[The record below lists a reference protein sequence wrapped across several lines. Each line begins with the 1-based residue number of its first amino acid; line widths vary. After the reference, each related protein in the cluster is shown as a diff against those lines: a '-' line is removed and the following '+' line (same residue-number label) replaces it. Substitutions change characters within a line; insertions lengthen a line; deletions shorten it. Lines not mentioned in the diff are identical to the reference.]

1 MKLTRRQSLSFFGAT
16 SVFSILPSSYLNAAM
31 TSKYLILVELQGAND
46 GLNTVI
52 PFGDRNYYKL
62 RPTIGI
68 PKKDILTISENVGL
82 HFSLKGLAKIYETGE
97 LKIVQNLGY
106 PNPVL
111 SHFRSIEL
119 WETGGDGKA
128 KGRNGWLN
136 DSLNVIE
143 NQRIL
148 DGKAIYLDQSGDVFR
163 GGLDGFYGPNSIGF
177 AAAELEARDQ
187 TVPVPVPETF
197 GLLADLMQGRKQ
209 NSEKLKQIQNK
220 LSGAN
225 RFSSVGRGNLGAQ
238 LSKVCNILSK
248 GVNIPVLKV
257 AIGSFDTHSEQFWR
271 HRDLLRELDESL
283 YETVQAL
290 QNIGIWNDTVIMTYS
305 EFGRRAAENGSRG
318 TDHGMAAPHF
328 LMGGKLKGGFVGE
341 VPNLGRLRNNN
352 LEFEIDYRTVYE
364 TVLREHFGLDDN
376 PFKKYQNKGLF
387 SL

>member
-1 MKLTRRQSLSFFGAT
+1 
-16 SVFSILPSSYLNAAM
+16 M
-31 TSKYLILVELQGAND
+31 TV
-46 GLNTVI
+46 
-52 PFGDRNYYKL
+52 
-62 RPTIGI
+62 
-68 PKKDILTISENVGL
+68 SETVGL
-82 HFSLKGLAKIYETGE
+82 HFSLQGLAKIYETGE

-143 NQRIL
+143 NQRNL

-187 TVPVPVPETF
+187 TVPVPETF

-290 QNIGIWNDTVIMTYS
+290 QDIGIWNDTVIMTYS

-318 TDHGMAAPHF
+318 TDHGDGCPT
-328 LMGGKLKGGFVGE
+328 L
-341 VPNLGRLRNNN
+341 PNGRQ
-352 LEFEIDYRTVYE
+352 T
-364 TVLREHFGLDDN
+364 
-376 PFKKYQNKGLF
+376 
-387 SL
+387 

>member
-16 SVFSILPSSYLNAAM
+16 SLFSLLPSSYLDAAIN
-31 TSKYLILVELQGAND
+31 SKYLILVELQGAND

-52 PFGDRNYYKL
+52 PFSDRNYYKL
-62 RPTIGI
+62 RPTIGV

-82 HFSLKGLAKIYETGE
+82 HFSLIGLAQIFETGE

-143 NQRIL
+143 NQSIL

-187 TVPVPVPETF
+187 TVPTPETF
-197 GLLADLMQGRKQ
+197 GLLADLMQERKQ

-225 RFSSVGRGNLGAQ
+225 RFSSIGRGNLGAQ

-283 YETVQAL
+283 YDTVQAL
-290 QNIGIWNDTVIMTYS
+290 QNIGIWNDTLIMTYS
-305 EFGRRAAENGSRG
+305 EFGRRATENGSRG

-328 LMGGKLKGGFVGE
+328 LMGGKIKGGFVGE

-352 LEFEIDYRTVYE
+352 LEFEIDYRTLYE
-364 TVLREHFGLDDN
+364 TVLREHFGLDNN
-376 PFKKYQNKGLF
+376 PFENYQNKGLF

>member
-1 MKLTRRQSLSFFGAT
+1 MNFTRRQSLSFFGAT
-16 SVFSILPSSYLNAAM
+16 SLFSLLPFSHSNAAM
-31 TSKYLILVELQGAND
+31 SSKYLILVELQGAND
-46 GLNTVI
+46 GLNTVV

-68 PKKDILTISENVGL
+68 PKKEILTISDNVGL

-128 KGRNGWLN
+128 KGRSGWLN
-136 DSLNVIE
+136 ASLNVIE
-143 NQRIL
+143 NQSDL

-177 AAAELEARDQ
+177 EAAELEARDQ
-187 TVPVPVPETF
+187 TVPIPETF
-197 GLLADLMQGRKQ
+197 GLLADLIQERKQ
-209 NSEKLKQIQNK
+209 NSEKLKQIQYK
-220 LSGAN
+220 LAGAN
-225 RFSSVGRGNLGAQ
+225 RFSSIGRGNLGSQ

-283 YETVQAL
+283 SQTVKAL
-290 QNIGIWNDTVIMTYS
+290 RDIGIWNDTMIMTYS

-328 LMGGKLKGGFVGE
+328 LMGGKLKGGFVGQL
-341 VPNLGRLRNNN
+341 PNLGRLRNNN

-364 TVLREHFGLDDN
+364 MVLREHFGLYEN
-376 PFKKYQNKGLF
+376 PFQKYQNKDLF

>member
-1 MKLTRRQSLSFFGAT
+1 MKFTRRQSLSFFGAT
-16 SVFSILPSSYLNAAM
+16 TLFSMLPLSYLNAAM
-31 TSKYLILVELQGAND
+31 TSKFLILVELQGAND

-52 PFGDRNYYKL
+52 PYADRNYYKL

-68 PKKDILTISENVGL
+68 PKKDILTINESVGL
-82 HFSLKGLAKIYETGE
+82 HFSLEGLAKIYETGE

-143 NQRIL
+143 SQRNL

-187 TVPVPVPETF
+187 TVPVPKTF
-197 GLLADLMQGRKQ
+197 GLLADLMQGREQ
-209 NSEKLKQIQNK
+209 NSKKLKQIQNK

-225 RFSSVGRGNLGAQ
+225 RFSSIGRGDLGAQ

-328 LMGGKLKGGFVGE
+328 LMGGKIKGGFVGE

-364 TVLREHFGLDDN
+364 TVLREHFGLVDN
-376 PFKKYQNKGLF
+376 PFQKYQNKDLF

>member
-16 SVFSILPSSYLNAAM
+16 SLFSILPSSYLNAAM

-143 NQRIL
+143 NRRVL

-187 TVPVPVPETF
+187 TVPVPQTF

-209 NSEKLKQIQNK
+209 NSEKLKQIQHK

-305 EFGRRAAENGSRG
+305 EFGRRATENGSRG

-364 TVLREHFGLDDN
+364 TVLREHFGLADN
-376 PFKKYQNKGLF
+376 PFQKYRNKGLF

>member
-16 SVFSILPSSYLNAAM
+16 SLFSLLPSSYLDAAIN
-31 TSKYLILVELQGAND
+31 SKYLILVELQGAND

-52 PFGDRNYYKL
+52 PFSDRNYYKL
-62 RPTIGI
+62 RPTIGV

-82 HFSLKGLAKIYETGE
+82 HFSLIGLAQIFETGE

-143 NQRIL
+143 NQSIL

-187 TVPVPVPETF
+187 TVPIPETF
-197 GLLADLMQGRKQ
+197 GLLADLMQERKQ

-225 RFSSVGRGNLGAQ
+225 RFSSIGRGNLGAQ

-283 YETVQAL
+283 YDTVQAL
-290 QNIGIWNDTVIMTYS
+290 QNIGIWNDTLIMTYS
-305 EFGRRAAENGSRG
+305 EFGRRATENGSRG

-328 LMGGKLKGGFVGE
+328 LMGGKIKGGFVGE

-352 LEFEIDYRTVYE
+352 LEFEIDYRTLYE
-364 TVLREHFGLDDN
+364 TVLREHFGLDNN
-376 PFKKYQNKGLF
+376 PFENYQNKGLF

>member
-1 MKLTRRQSLSFFGAT
+1 MKYTRRQSLSFFGAT
-16 SVFSILPSSYLNAAM
+16 SLFSLLPSYFLNAA
-31 TSKYLILVELQGAND
+31 TAAKYLILVELQGAND

-52 PFGDRNYYKL
+52 PYSDRNYYKL
-62 RPTIGI
+62 RPSIGI

-82 HFSLKGLAKIYETGE
+82 HFSLKGLAQIYETGE

-136 DSLNVIE
+136 DSLE
-143 NQRIL
+143 LMGNQRNL

-163 GGLDGFYGPNSIGF
+163 GGLDGFYGPNSLGF

-187 TVPVPVPETF
+187 IVPVPETF
-197 GLLADLMQGRKQ
+197 GLLEDLMQGRKQ
-209 NSEKLKQIQNK
+209 NNEKLKQIQNK

-305 EFGRRAAENGSRG
+305 EFGRRATENGSRG

>member
-1 MKLTRRQSLSFFGAT
+1 MKFTRRQSLSFFGAA
-16 SVFSILPSSYLNAAM
+16 SLFSLLPSAYLNAALG
-31 TSKYLILVELQGAND
+31 SKYLILVELQGAND

-52 PFGDRNYYKL
+52 PYGDRNYYKL

-68 PKKDILTISENVGL
+68 PKKDILTISKNVGL
-82 HFSLKGLAKIYETGE
+82 HFSLGGLAKIFEKGE
-97 LKIVQNLGY
+97 LKILQNLGY
-106 PNPVL
+106 PHPVL

-119 WETGGDGKA
+119 WETGGDGKS

-136 DSLNVIE
+136 ESLNAIE
-143 NQRIL
+143 NQRDL

-177 AAAELEARDQ
+177 EAAELEARDQ
-187 TVPVPVPETF
+187 TVPIPETF
-197 GLLADLMQGRKQ
+197 GLLADLMQGRRQ

-220 LSGAN
+220 LSGTN
-225 RFSSVGRGNLGAQ
+225 RFSSIGRGNLGAQ

-283 YETVQAL
+283 FETAQAL
-290 QNIGIWNDTVIMTYS
+290 KDIGIWNDTVIMTYS

-328 LMGGKLKGGFVGE
+328 LMGGKLKGGIVGE

-364 TVLREHFGLDDN
+364 TVLREHFGLAKN
-376 PFKKYQNKGLF
+376 PFRKYRNESLF

>member
-16 SVFSILPSSYLNAAM
+16 SLFSILPSSYLNAAM
-31 TSKYLILVELQGAND
+31 SSKYLILVELQGAND

-68 PKKDILTISENVGL
+68 PKRDILTISENVGL

-136 DSLNVIE
+136 DSLKVIE

-163 GGLDGFYGPNSIGF
+163 GGLDGFYGPDSIGF

-187 TVPVPVPETF
+187 TVPVPKSF

-225 RFSSVGRGNLGAQ
+225 RFSSIGRGNLGSQ

-248 GVNIPVLKV
+248 GVDIPVLKV
-257 AIGSFDTHSEQFWR
+257 AIGSFDTHSEQFWT

-283 YETVQAL
+283 SETVKAL
-290 QNIGIWNDTVIMTYS
+290 QDIGIWNDTVIMTYS

-328 LMGGKLKGGFVGE
+328 LMGGKLKGGFVGKI
-341 VPNLGRLRNNN
+341 PNLGRLRNNN

-376 PFKKYQNKGLF
+376 PFHKYQNKGLL

>member
-1 MKLTRRQSLSFFGAT
+1 MKISRRNFNGFLFSASL
-16 SVFSILPSSYLNAAM
+16 FSLYPNFLKSANIRD
-31 TSKYLILVELQGAND
+31 KYLVLIELQGAND

-119 WETGGDGKA
+119 WETGGDGKT

-143 NQRIL
+143 NRRNL

-177 AAAELEARDQ
+177 AAAELESRDQ
-187 TVPVPVPETF
+187 TVPVPESF
-197 GLLADLMQGRKQ
+197 GLLADLIQGRKQ
-209 NSEKLKQIQNK
+209 NSEKLKQIQKK

-225 RFSSVGRGNLGAQ
+225 RFSSIGRGNLGSQ

-290 QNIGIWNDTVIMTYS
+290 KNIGIWNDTVIMTYS

-341 VPNLGRLRNNN
+341 LPNLGRLRNNN

-376 PFKKYQNKGLF
+376 PFEKYQNKGLF

>member
-16 SVFSILPSSYLNAAM
+16 SLFSLLPSSYLNAAIN
-31 TSKYLILVELQGAND
+31 SKYLILVELQGAND

-52 PFGDRNYYKL
+52 PFSDRNYYKL

-136 DSLNVIE
+136 DSLDVIE
-143 NQRIL
+143 NQRNL

-187 TVPVPVPETF
+187 TVPVPATF

-225 RFSSVGRGNLGAQ
+225 RFSSIGRGNLGAQ

-283 YETVQAL
+283 YETFQAL
-290 QNIGIWNDTVIMTYS
+290 QDIGIWDDTVIMTYS
-305 EFGRRAAENGSRG
+305 EFGRRATENGSRG

-364 TVLREHFGLDDN
+364 KVLREHFGLDDN
-376 PFKKYQNKGLF
+376 PFQKYQNKDLF

>member
-1 MKLTRRQSLSFFGAT
+1 MKFTRRQSLSFFGAT
-16 SVFSILPSSYLNAAM
+16 SLFSLLPFSHLNAAM
-31 TSKYLILVELQGAND
+31 NSKYLILIELQGAND

-68 PKKDILTISENVGL
+68 PKKEILTISDNVGL

-128 KGRNGWLN
+128 KGRSGWLN

-143 NQRIL
+143 NQSDL
-148 DGKAIYLDQSGDVFR
+148 DGKAIYLDQSGDIFR

-177 AAAELEARDQ
+177 EAAELEARDQ
-187 TVPVPVPETF
+187 TVPIPETF
-197 GLLADLMQGRKQ
+197 GLLADLIQGRKQ
-209 NSEKLKQIQNK
+209 NSEKLKQIQYK

-225 RFSSVGRGNLGAQ
+225 RFSSIGRGNLGSQ

-283 YETVQAL
+283 SETVKAL
-290 QNIGIWNDTVIMTYS
+290 RDIGIWNDTMIMTYS

-328 LMGGKLKGGFVGE
+328 LMGGKLKGGFVGQL
-341 VPNLGRLRNNN
+341 PNLGRLRNNN

-364 TVLREHFGLDDN
+364 MVLREHFGLDKN
-376 PFKKYQNKGLF
+376 PFQKYQNNALF

>member
-1 MKLTRRQSLSFFGAT
+1 MKYTRRQSLSFFGAT
-16 SVFSILPSSYLNAAM
+16 SLFSLLPSSYLNAAIA
-31 TSKYLILVELQGAND
+31 SKYLILVELQGAND

-52 PFGDRNYYKL
+52 PYSDRNYYKL
-62 RPTIGI
+62 RPSIGI

-82 HFSLKGLAKIYETGE
+82 HFSLKGLAKIFETGE

-128 KGRNGWLN
+128 KGRKGWLN
-136 DSLNVIE
+136 DSLDLIG
-143 NQRIL
+143 NQRNL

-187 TVPVPVPETF
+187 TVPVPETF

-290 QNIGIWNDTVIMTYS
+290 QNIGLWNDTVIMTYS

-364 TVLREHFGLDDN
+364 MVLREHFGLDDN
-376 PFKKYQNKGLF
+376 PFQKYQNKGLF

>member
-1 MKLTRRQSLSFFGAT
+1 MKFTRRQSLSFFGAT
-16 SVFSILPSSYLNAAM
+16 SLFSILPSSYLNAAIS
-31 TSKYLILVELQGAND
+31 SKYLILVELQGAND

-68 PKKDILTISENVGL
+68 PKKDILTISDNVGL

-128 KGRNGWLN
+128 KGRSGWLN
-136 DSLNVIE
+136 DSLSIIE
-143 NQRIL
+143 NQINL

-177 AAAELEARDQ
+177 EAAELEARDQ
-187 TVPVPVPETF
+187 TVPVPETF
-197 GLLADLMQGRKQ
+197 GLLADLIQGRKQ

-225 RFSSVGRGNLGAQ
+225 RFSSIGRGNLGSQ

-283 YETVQAL
+283 SETVKAL
-290 QNIGIWNDTVIMTYS
+290 RDIGIWNDTMIMTYS

-328 LMGGKLKGGFVGE
+328 LMGGKLKGGFVGQL
-341 VPNLGRLRNNN
+341 PNLGRLRNNN

-364 TVLREHFGLDDN
+364 MVLREHFGLNEN
-376 PFKKYQNKGLF
+376 PFQKYQNKDLL

>member
-16 SVFSILPSSYLNAAM
+16 SLFSLLPSSYLNAAIN
-31 TSKYLILVELQGAND
+31 SKYLILVELQGAND

-52 PFGDRNYYKL
+52 PFGDRSYYKL

-136 DSLNVIE
+136 ASLDLIG
-143 NQRIL
+143 NQRNL
-148 DGKAIYLDQSGDVFR
+148 DGKAIYLDKSGDLFR

-187 TVPVPVPETF
+187 TVPVPKSF
-197 GLLADLMQGRKQ
+197 GLLADLIQGRKQ
-209 NSEKLKQIQNK
+209 NSEKLKQLQNK

-225 RFSSVGRGNLGAQ
+225 RFSSIGRGNLGSQ
-238 LSKVCNILSK
+238 LSKVCKILSK
-248 GVNIPVLKV
+248 GVDIPVLKV

-290 QNIGIWNDTVIMTYS
+290 KNIGIWNDTVIMTYS

-364 TVLREHFGLDDN
+364 TVLREHFGLDHN
-376 PFKKYQNKGLF
+376 PFQKYQNKGLF

>member
-16 SVFSILPSSYLNAAM
+16 SLFSLLPSSYLNAAIN
-31 TSKYLILVELQGAND
+31 SKYLILVELQGAND

-52 PFGDRNYYKL
+52 PFGDRSYYKL

-136 DSLNVIE
+136 DSLDLIG
-143 NQRIL
+143 NQRNL

-177 AAAELEARDQ
+177 VAAELEARDQ
-187 TVPVPVPETF
+187 TVPVPETF
-197 GLLADLMQGRKQ
+197 GLLADLIQGRKQ

-271 HRDLLRELDESL
+271 HRDLMRELDESL

-376 PFKKYQNKGLF
+376 PFQKYQNKGLF

>member
-1 MKLTRRQSLSFFGAT
+1 MKFTRRQSLSFFGAT
-16 SVFSILPSSYLNAAM
+16 SLFSLLPFSHLNAAM
-31 TSKYLILVELQGAND
+31 SSKYLILVELQGAND

-52 PFGDRNYYKL
+52 PFGDPNYYKL

-68 PKKDILTISENVGL
+68 PEKDILTISDNVGL

-128 KGRNGWLN
+128 KGRSGWLN
-136 DSLNVIE
+136 ESLNIID
-143 NQRIL
+143 NQINL

-177 AAAELEARDQ
+177 EAAELEARDQ
-187 TVPVPVPETF
+187 TVPIAETF
-197 GLLADLMQGRKQ
+197 GLLADLMQGRRQ

-225 RFSSVGRGNLGAQ
+225 RFSSIGRGNLGSQ

-283 YETVQAL
+283 SETVKAL
-290 QNIGIWNDTVIMTYS
+290 RDIGIWNDTMIMTYS

-364 TVLREHFGLDDN
+364 MVLREHFGLNEN
-376 PFKKYQNKGLF
+376 PFQKYQNKDLF

>member
-1 MKLTRRQSLSFFGAT
+1 MKFTRRQSLSFFGAT
-16 SVFSILPSSYLNAAM
+16 SLFSLLPFSHLNAAM
-31 TSKYLILVELQGAND
+31 SSKYLILVELQGAND

-68 PKKDILTISENVGL
+68 PEKDILTISDNIGL
-82 HFSLKGLAKIYETGE
+82 HFSLKGLAKIYEKGE

-128 KGRNGWLN
+128 KGRSGWLN
-136 DSLNVIE
+136 DSLNIIE
-143 NQRIL
+143 NKINL

-177 AAAELEARDQ
+177 EATELEARDQ
-187 TVPVPVPETF
+187 TVPIPKTF

-225 RFSSVGRGNLGAQ
+225 RFSSIGRGNLGSQ

-283 YETVQAL
+283 SETVTAL
-290 QNIGIWNDTVIMTYS
+290 RDIGIWDDTMIMTYS

-328 LMGGKLKGGFVGE
+328 LMGGKLKGGFVGQL
-341 VPNLGRLRNNN
+341 PNLGRLRNNN

-364 TVLREHFGLDDN
+364 MVLREHFGLNEN
-376 PFKKYQNKGLF
+376 PFQKYQNKDLF

>member
-1 MKLTRRQSLSFFGAT
+1 MKFTRRQSLSFFGAT
-16 SVFSILPSSYLNAAM
+16 SLFSLLPFSHLNAAM
-31 TSKYLILVELQGAND
+31 NSKYLILIELQGAND

-68 PKKDILTISENVGL
+68 PKKEILTISDNVGL
-82 HFSLKGLAKIYETGE
+82 HFSLKGLANIYETGE

-128 KGRNGWLN
+128 KGRSGWLN

-143 NQRIL
+143 NQSDL

-177 AAAELEARDQ
+177 EAAELEARDQ
-187 TVPVPVPETF
+187 TVPIPETF
-197 GLLADLMQGRKQ
+197 GLLADLIQGRRQ
-209 NSEKLKQIQNK
+209 NSEKLKQIQYK

-225 RFSSVGRGNLGAQ
+225 RFSSIGRGNLGSQ

-283 YETVQAL
+283 SETVKAL
-290 QNIGIWNDTVIMTYS
+290 RDIGIWNDTIIMTYS

-328 LMGGKLKGGFVGE
+328 LMGGKLKGGVVGQL
-341 VPNLGRLRNNN
+341 PNLGRLRNNN

-364 TVLREHFGLDDN
+364 MVLREHFGLDEN
-376 PFKKYQNKGLF
+376 PFQKYQNKDLF

>member
-1 MKLTRRQSLSFFGAT
+1 MKVTRRQSLSFFGAT
-16 SVFSILPSSYLNAAM
+16 SLFSILPSSYLNAAM

-163 GGLDGFYGPNSIGF
+163 GGLDGFYGPDSIGF

-187 TVPVPVPETF
+187 TVPVPETF

-225 RFSSVGRGNLGAQ
+225 RFSSVGRGNLGTQ

-305 EFGRRAAENGSRG
+305 EFGRRATENGSRG

>member
-1 MKLTRRQSLSFFGAT
+1 M
-16 SVFSILPSSYLNAAM
+16 
-31 TSKYLILVELQGAND
+31 LV
-46 GLNTVI
+46 
-52 PFGDRNYYKL
+52 Y
-62 RPTIGI
+62 
-68 PKKDILTISENVGL
+68 
-82 HFSLKGLAKIYETGE
+82 FSLQGLAKIYETGE

-143 NQRIL
+143 NHRDL

-187 TVPVPVPETF
+187 TVPVSQSF

-209 NSEKLKQIQNK
+209 NSEKLKHIQNK

-225 RFSSVGRGNLGAQ
+225 RFSSIGRGNLGAQ

-248 GVNIPVLKV
+248 GINIPVLKV
-257 AIGSFDTHSEQFWR
+257 AIGSFDTPQSNFG
-271 HRDLLRELDESL
+271 
-283 YETVQAL
+283 
-290 QNIGIWNDTVIMTYS
+290 GI
-305 EFGRRAAENGSRG
+305 
-318 TDHGMAAPHF
+318 
-328 LMGGKLKGGFVGE
+328 
-341 VPNLGRLRNNN
+341 
-352 LEFEIDYRTVYE
+352 EIC
-364 TVLREHFGLDDN
+364 
-376 PFKKYQNKGLF
+376 
-387 SL
+387 

>member
-16 SVFSILPSSYLNAAM
+16 SLFSILPSSYLNAAM

-136 DSLNVIE
+136 DSLDLIG
-143 NQRIL
+143 NQRNL

-187 TVPVPVPETF
+187 TVPVPETF

-209 NSEKLKQIQNK
+209 NSEKLKQIQHK

>member
-1 MKLTRRQSLSFFGAT
+1 MKFTRRQSLSFFGAT
-16 SVFSILPSSYLNAAM
+16 TLFSMLPLSYLNAAM
-31 TSKYLILVELQGAND
+31 TSKFLILVELQGAND

-52 PFGDRNYYKL
+52 PYADRNYYKL

-68 PKKDILTISENVGL
+68 PQKDILTINESVGL
-82 HFSLKGLAKIYETGE
+82 HFSLEGLAKIYETGE

-143 NQRIL
+143 NQRNL

-187 TVPVPVPETF
+187 TVPVPKTF
-197 GLLADLMQGRKQ
+197 GLLADLMQGREQ
-209 NSEKLKQIQNK
+209 NSKKLKQIQNK

-225 RFSSVGRGNLGAQ
+225 RFSSIGRGDLGAQ

-328 LMGGKLKGGFVGE
+328 LMGGKIKGGFVGE

-364 TVLREHFGLDDN
+364 TVLREHFGLVDN
-376 PFKKYQNKGLF
+376 PFQKYQNKDLF

>member
-1 MKLTRRQSLSFFGAT
+1 MKFTRRQSLSFFGAT
-16 SVFSILPSSYLNAAM
+16 SLFSLLPFSHLNAAIS
-31 TSKYLILVELQGAND
+31 SKYLILVELQGAND

-68 PKKDILTISENVGL
+68 PKKEILTISDNVGL
-82 HFSLKGLAKIYETGE
+82 HFSLEGLAKIYEMGE

-128 KGRNGWLN
+128 KGRSGWLN
-136 DSLNVIE
+136 DSLNIIE
-143 NQRIL
+143 KQLNL

-177 AAAELEARDQ
+177 EAAELEARDQ
-187 TVPVPVPETF
+187 TVPIPETF
-197 GLLADLMQGRKQ
+197 GLLADLIQGRKQ

-220 LSGAN
+220 LSGVN
-225 RFSSVGRGNLGAQ
+225 RFSSIGRGNLGSQ

-283 YETVQAL
+283 SETVKAL
-290 QNIGIWNDTVIMTYS
+290 RDIGIWNDTMIMTYS

-328 LMGGKLKGGFVGE
+328 LMGGKLNGGFVGQL
-341 VPNLGRLRNNN
+341 PNLGRLKNNN

-364 TVLREHFGLDDN
+364 MVLREHFGLNEN
-376 PFKKYQNKGLF
+376 PFQKYQNKGLL

>member
-1 MKLTRRQSLSFFGAT
+1 MKFTRRQSLSFFGAT
-16 SVFSILPSSYLNAAM
+16 TLFSMLPLSYLNAAM
-31 TSKYLILVELQGAND
+31 TSKFLILVELQGAND

-52 PFGDRNYYKL
+52 PYADRNYYKL

-68 PKKDILTISENVGL
+68 PKKDILTINESVGL
-82 HFSLKGLAKIYETGE
+82 HFSLEGLAKIYETGE

-143 NQRIL
+143 NSRNI

-177 AAAELEARDQ
+177 EAAELEARDQ
-187 TVPVPVPETF
+187 TVPVSKTF
-197 GLLADLMQGRKQ
+197 GLLADLMQGREQ
-209 NSEKLKQIQNK
+209 NSKKLKQIQNK

-225 RFSSVGRGNLGAQ
+225 RFSSIGRGDLGAQ

-248 GVNIPVLKV
+248 GVDIPVLKV

-305 EFGRRAAENGSRG
+305 EFGRRATENGSRG

-364 TVLREHFGLDDN
+364 TVLREHFGLVDN
-376 PFKKYQNKGLF
+376 PFQKYQNKDLF

>member
-1 MKLTRRQSLSFFGAT
+1 MKVTRRQSLSFFGAT
-16 SVFSILPSSYLNAAM
+16 SLFSLLPFSHLNAAM
-31 TSKYLILVELQGAND
+31 NSKYLILVELQGAND

-52 PFGDRNYYKL
+52 PFSDRNYYKL

-68 PKKDILTISENVGL
+68 PEKDILTINENVGL
-82 HFSLKGLAKIYETGE
+82 HFSLKGLAKMYETGE

-128 KGRNGWLN
+128 KGRKGWLN

-143 NQRIL
+143 NQSNL

-177 AAAELEARDQ
+177 EAAELEARDQ
-187 TVPVPVPETF
+187 TVPVPQTF
-197 GLLADLMQGRKQ
+197 GLLADLIQGRKQ
-209 NSEKLKQIQNK
+209 NSEKLQQIQNK

-225 RFSSVGRGNLGAQ
+225 RFSSIGRGNLGGQ

-290 QNIGIWNDTVIMTYS
+290 RDIGIWNDTIIMTYS
-305 EFGRRAAENGSRG
+305 EFGRRASENGSRG

-328 LMGGKLKGGFVGE
+328 LMGGKLNGGFVGQL
-341 VPNLGRLRNNN
+341 PNLGRLRNNN

-364 TVLREHFGLDDN
+364 IVLREHFGLKEN
-376 PFKKYQNKGLF
+376 PFQKYQNKDLF

>member
-1 MKLTRRQSLSFFGAT
+1 MKFTRRQSLSFFGTT
-16 SVFSILPSSYLNAAM
+16 SLFSLLPFSHLNAAM
-31 TSKYLILVELQGAND
+31 NSKYLILVELQGAND

-52 PFGDRNYYKL
+52 PFGDRSYYKL
-62 RPTIGI
+62 RPTISI

-119 WETGGDGKA
+119 WETGGDGKT

-143 NQRIL
+143 NQSNL

-177 AAAELEARDQ
+177 EAAELEARDQ
-187 TVPVPVPETF
+187 TVPVPENF
-197 GLLADLMQGRKQ
+197 GLLADLIQGRKQ
-209 NSEKLKQIQNK
+209 NSEKLKQIQSK

-225 RFSSVGRGNLGAQ
+225 RFSSLGRGNLGAQ
-238 LSKVCNILSK
+238 LSKVCNILAK
-248 GVNIPVLKV
+248 GINIPVLKV

-283 YETVQAL
+283 SDAARAL
-290 QNIGIWNDTVIMTYS
+290 RDIGIWDDTIIMTYS

-328 LMGGKLKGGFVGE
+328 LMGGKLKGGFVGQL
-341 VPNLGRLRNNN
+341 PNLGRLRNNN

-364 TVLREHFGLDDN
+364 MVLREHFGLNDN
-376 PFKKYQNKGLF
+376 PFKKFKNKDLF

>member
-1 MKLTRRQSLSFFGAT
+1 MKFTRRQCLSFFGAT
-16 SVFSILPSSYLNAAM
+16 SLFSLVPFSHLNAAM
-31 TSKYLILVELQGAND
+31 SSKYLILVELQGAND

-52 PFGDRNYYKL
+52 PFGDQNYYKL

-68 PKKDILTISENVGL
+68 PKKEILTISDNVGL

-128 KGRNGWLN
+128 KGRSGWLN

-143 NQRIL
+143 NQSDL

-177 AAAELEARDQ
+177 EAAELEARDQ
-187 TVPVPVPETF
+187 TVPIPETF
-197 GLLADLMQGRKQ
+197 GLLADLIQERKQ
-209 NSEKLKQIQNK
+209 NSEKLKQIQYK
-220 LSGAN
+220 LAGAN
-225 RFSSVGRGNLGAQ
+225 RFSSIGRGNLGSQ
-238 LSKVCNILSK
+238 LSKACNILSK
-248 GVNIPVLKV
+248 GINIPVLKV

-283 YETVQAL
+283 SQTVKAL
-290 QNIGIWNDTVIMTYS
+290 RDIGIWNDTMIMTYS

-328 LMGGKLKGGFVGE
+328 LMGGKLKGGFVGQL
-341 VPNLGRLRNNN
+341 PNLGRLRNNN

-364 TVLREHFGLDDN
+364 MVLREHFGLYEN
-376 PFKKYQNKGLF
+376 PFQKYQNKDLF

>member
-16 SVFSILPSSYLNAAM
+16 SLFSILPSSYLNAAM

-136 DSLNVIE
+136 DSLDLIG
-143 NQRIL
+143 NQRNL
-148 DGKAIYLDQSGDVFR
+148 DGKAIYLDKSGDVFR

-187 TVPVPVPETF
+187 TVPVPVTF
-197 GLLADLMQGRKQ
+197 GLLTDLMQGRKQ

-225 RFSSVGRGNLGAQ
+225 RFSSIGRGNLGSQ

-283 YETVQAL
+283 SETVKAL
-290 QNIGIWNDTVIMTYS
+290 QDIGIWNDTMIMTYS

-328 LMGGKLKGGFVGE
+328 LMGGKLKGGFVGQL
-341 VPNLGRLRNNN
+341 PNLGRLRNNN

-364 TVLREHFGLDDN
+364 MVLREHFGLNEN
-376 PFKKYQNKGLF
+376 PFQKYQNKDLF

>member
-1 MKLTRRQSLSFFGAT
+1 MKFTRRQSLSFFGAT
-16 SVFSILPSSYLNAAM
+16 SLFSLLPCSYLNAAM
-31 TSKYLILVELQGAND
+31 KSKYLILVELQGAND

-62 RPTIGI
+62 RPTLGI
-68 PKKDILTISENVGL
+68 PRKDILTVSKSVGL

-119 WETGGDGKA
+119 WETGGDGRA
-128 KGRNGWLN
+128 KGRKGWLN
-136 DSLNVIE
+136 DSLNMIE
-143 NQRIL
+143 NHRDL
-148 DGKAIYLDQSGDVFR
+148 DGKAIYLDQSGDIFR

-187 TVPVPVPETF
+187 TVPVPEAF

-225 RFSSVGRGNLGAQ
+225 RFSSIGRGNLGAQ

-248 GVNIPVLKV
+248 GINIPVLKV

-290 QNIGIWNDTVIMTYS
+290 QDIGIWNDTVIMTYS

-328 LMGGKLKGGFVGE
+328 LMGGKLKGGFVGQ

-364 TVLREHFGLDDN
+364 TVLREHFGLDGN
-376 PFKKYQNKGLF
+376 PFQKYQNKDLF